1 MRQRIAEL
9 VVTHLA
15 VLPGIEMPHELQHIL
30 PPPSFRPSPTTSRL
44 RRQLEA
50 ELLQGLTEFP
60 QRQDLGKAWLHEG
73 S

>member
-15 VLPGIEMPHELQHIL
+15 VLPGIEMPHQLQHIL
-30 PPPSFRPSPTTSRL
+30 PPPSFRPRTSRL